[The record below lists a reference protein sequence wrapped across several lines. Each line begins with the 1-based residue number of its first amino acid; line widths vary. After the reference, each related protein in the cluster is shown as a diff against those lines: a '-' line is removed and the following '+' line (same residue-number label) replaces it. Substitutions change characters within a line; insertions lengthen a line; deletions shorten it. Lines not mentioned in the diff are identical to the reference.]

1 MFYYVNGT
9 VAETGPNLAVIDCG
23 GVGYACMTT
32 NNTLSQLKKGEK
44 KKLYTYLN
52 VGYACAT
59 TNYTLSQLKKGER
72 AKLYTHLH
80 VREDIFE
87 LYGFSSQ
94 AELNS
99 FRMLIGVSGVG
110 PKAALSVL
118 SAATPQNL
126 ALSIV
131 TGDEKALTAAPGIG
145 KKIAQRIILELKDK
159 LAKEQSSFSAQGGG
173 AVPVS
178 LPGDK
183 GGEAAAALA
192 VLGYGSQEIGLALKG
207 IDMDALPLEEII
219 RQALKKMVR

>member
-23 GVGYACMTT
+23 GVGYAC
-32 NNTLSQLKKGEK
+32 
-44 KKLYTYLN
+44 
-52 VGYACAT
+52 AT

-72 AKLYTHLH
+72 AKLYTYLH
-80 VREDIFE
+80 VREEIFE

-99 FRMLIGVSGVG
+99 FKMLIGVSGVG
-110 PKAALSVL
+110 PKAALAVL
-118 SAATPQNL
+118 SSTSPQNL

-159 LAKEQSSFSAQGGG
+159 LIKEQGGFEAGSGAAVAMPAQNNK
-173 AVPVS
+173 A
-178 LPGDK
+178 
-183 GGEAAAALA
+183 GEAAAALA
-192 VLGYGSQEIGLALKG
+192 VLGYGSQEIAAALKG

-219 RQALKKMVR
+219 RQSLKKMVK